1 MKLTAALSYFGIL
14 FAVLAASGASAGEA
28 EEVATAPLEPLSPD
42 DSFGSFEQQ
51 TAARALRGNI
61 IWEAEADD
69 FRGELTSP
77 PTAAPDDSEKAG
89 GGVAKEK
96 DIWGEESGN
105 FIWEEEAGDFRGELT
120 SPPTAAP
127 DLRDLPEGA
136 VPLEGGTITTSITYT
151 SLKDTSLKTSVYEG
165 RVVTNE
171 PKGKNDP
178 KNPAKRIGD
187 VTVTCTSTCNGGGT
201 VNGCDANWSGCS
213 HCSCSG
219 FSGSCTCTKTSVYT
233 ESK

>member
-1 MKLTAALSYFGIL
+1 MSPLTDQLVIRKKPGIKDDP
-14 FAVLAASGASAGEA
+14 VYDPTRVPGYNPTRPIDPEKYNP
-28 EEVATAPLEPLSPD
+28 TRSPD
-42 DSFGSFEQQ
+42 PK
-51 TAARALRGNI
+51 
-61 IWEAEADD
+61 DD
-69 FRGELTSP
+69 PNGR
-77 PTAAPDDSEKAG
+77 
-89 GGVAKEK
+89 
-96 DIWGEESGN
+96 N
-105 FIWEEEAGDFRGELT
+105 
-120 SPPTAAP
+120 
-127 DLRDLPEGA
+127 LRDLPEGA
-136 VPLEGGTITTSITYT
+136 VPLEGGTSTTSITYT

-178 KNPAKRIGD
+178 KNPAKRFGD

>member
-1 MKLTAALSYFGIL
+1 MKLTAAHSYFGIL
-14 FAVLAASGASAGEA
+14 FAVLAASSATAGEA

-42 DSFGSFEQQ
+42 DSFEQQ
-51 TAARALRGNI
+51 PAARSLRGDI
-61 IWEAEADD
+61 IWGAEADD
-69 FRGELTSP
+69 FRGGLTSP
-77 PTAAPDDSEKAG
+77 PTAAPDDSETAG

-96 DIWGEESGN
+96 DIWAEEAGD

-127 DLRDLPEGA
+127 DGRDLPEGA
-136 VPLEGGTITTSITYT
+136 VPLAGGTSTTSITYT

-213 HCSCSG
+213 SCSCFGSTT
-219 FSGSCTCTKTSVYT
+219 GSCTCTKTSVYT
-233 ESK
+233 VSK